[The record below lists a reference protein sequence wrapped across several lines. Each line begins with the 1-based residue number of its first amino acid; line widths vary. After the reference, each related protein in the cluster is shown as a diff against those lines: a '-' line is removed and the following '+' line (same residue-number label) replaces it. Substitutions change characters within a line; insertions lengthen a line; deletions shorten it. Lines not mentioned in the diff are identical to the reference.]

1 MNETNQ
7 KGRIILRFKDRFPTT
22 DIVNSAHLPFEL
34 LYVGYVAPNKNMVA
48 LTQYHEA
55 QST

>member
-1 MNETNQ
+1 M
-7 KGRIILRFKDRFPTT
+7 T
-22 DIVNSAHLPFEL
+22 DIVNSAHLAFEL
-34 LYVGYVAPNKNMVA
+34 IYVGYVAPYKNMVA